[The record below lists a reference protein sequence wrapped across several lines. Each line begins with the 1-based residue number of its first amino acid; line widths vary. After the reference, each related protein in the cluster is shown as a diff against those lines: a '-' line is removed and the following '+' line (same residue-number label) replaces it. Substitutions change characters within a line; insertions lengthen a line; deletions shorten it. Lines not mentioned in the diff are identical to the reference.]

1 MQLSA
6 KKIGDFYDF
15 YEAAIEW
22 QAQQRMPSVGISI
35 DRRSLRYV
43 NDIFNDDSVY
53 SLVCMVCAQTKT
65 HTGLRSMRVDGQ
77 SAKLCDI
84 QYRVGA
90 LLLQWRHRNLEHFN
104 NNFGFR
110 TFMQRYGQEW
120 KVRGRADEDLQEF
133 GRPGGSGTEFFAM
146 LERKKNS
153 RC

>member
-6 KKIGDFYDF
+6 KKNSDFYDF

-90 LLLQWRHRNLEHFN
+90 VLPQWWHRSLEHFN
-104 NNFGFR
+104 KHFGFR
-110 TFMQRYGQEW
+110 TLM
-120 KVRGRADEDLQEF
+120 
-133 GRPGGSGTEFFAM
+133 
-146 LERKKNS
+146 
-153 RC
+153 